1 MKSFGKDRALAAIA
15 VVLVVAA
22 IIRGLFMIGP
32 LDGQRKRK
40 FDDKRTA
47 DLQQVAT
54 LIDYYY
60 TTHHE
65 LPEYIG
71 MVYRETGINR
81 LPLDPE
87 TGESYS
93 YRIISSDSYELCAKF
108 SMKSDDRTDFRWA
121 HNTGKTCYRL
131 SVRH

>member
-1 MKSFGKDRALAAIA
+1 MKSFGKDRVLAAVA

-22 IIRGLFMIGP
+22 VIRGLFMIGP
-32 LDGQRKRK
+32 LDEQRKRK
-40 FDDKRTA
+40 FDDKRKA
-47 DLQQVAT
+47 DLQQVVT

-60 TTHHE
+60 STHHE
-65 LPEYIG
+65 LPEHIG
-71 MVYRETGINR
+71 VVFKETGINS

-93 YRIISSDSYELCAKF
+93 YRIISADTYELCAKF